1 MTRYEEVRELVK
13 NDALR
18 IKDIA
23 QQTGYDKG
31 HVSRLRK
38 ASRIDKLIAD
48 AVAAVSLPVIGI
60 HMSNIFNRETERRT
74 DLLLG
79 NCRGHIIG
87 FGMHG
92 YEMAARQLIHMHSE
106 KG

>member
-38 ASRIDKLIAD
+38 ESRIEKLIAD
-48 AVAAVSLPVIGI
+48 AVAAEREACAALLDAAVESFTSISLQVNDEDGI
-60 HMSNIFNRETERRT
+60 VMEHANTCSYLAEAIR
-74 DLLLG
+74 
-79 NCRGHIIG
+79 
-87 FGMHG
+87 
-92 YEMAARQLIHMHSE
+92 ARS
-106 KG
+106 GT

>member
-38 ASRIDKLIAD
+38 ESRIEKLIAD
-48 AVAAVSLPVIGI
+48 AVAAEREACAKACEQIANELSNWPAAYDVVTAETKFVREIG
-60 HMSNIFNRETERRT
+60 ETIGKPFVEAIRA
-74 DLLLG
+74 
-79 NCRGHIIG
+79 RG
-87 FGMHG
+87 
-92 YEMAARQLIHMHSE
+92 QT
-106 KG
+106 

>member
-38 ASRIDKLIAD
+38 ESRIEKLIAD
-48 AVAAVSLPVIGI
+48 AVAAEREACVKVCEQVANALSAWPIAYEGLTAETKFVQRMGETIGQPFI
-60 HMSNIFNRETERRT
+60 EAIRA
-74 DLLLG
+74 
-79 NCRGHIIG
+79 RGSHD
-87 FGMHG
+87 
-92 YEMAARQLIHMHSE
+92 
-106 KG
+106 

>member
-38 ASRIDKLIAD
+38 ESRIEKLIAD
-48 AVAAVSLPVIGI
+48 AVAADQRLFHHFRI
-60 HMSNIFNRETERRT
+60 
-74 DLLLG
+74 
-79 NCRGHIIG
+79 
-87 FGMHG
+87 
-92 YEMAARQLIHMHSE
+92 
-106 KG
+106 